1 MGRHRE
7 GWKGSHPIA
16 ESHAKL
22 ARPLLGG
29 GASTGDALSLTLA
42 SYPDATAEQ
51 GRASCP
57 ADLMALL
64 PSGSLCLESH
74 ITCKSRVTWYCAGII
89 PPVPQLNRSKHALL
103 KHVSYRKDKTWY

>member
-22 ARPLLGG
+22 AVPLLGG
-29 GASTGDALSLTLA
+29 GAGTGDALSLTLA
-42 SYPDATAEQ
+42 SYPNATAKQ
-51 GRASCP
+51 GGASCP

-64 PSGSLCLESH
+64 LRSSSLCLESH
-74 ITCKSRVTWYCAGII
+74 MQTQG
-89 PPVPQLNRSKHALL
+89 
-103 KHVSYRKDKTWY
+103 D